1 MLEHAVSS
9 DGLTRMLTHGG
20 SVARSCLTKSD
31 LLYTEAVR
39 RNLCLI
45 LGCAALLPAQTTLRQ
60 AAAQSSLLMGAA
72 ADADESGPSKLL
84 IPAYAATLGS
94 QYNLLEPE
102 NAMKWSATHPAQ
114 NTYNFEPGDAL
125 VAFAQA
131 HQMQIRG
138 HNLCWQAYNPAWVT
152 TLAATATP
160 ATMAGILQDH
170 INTVVTHYKGQVFA
184 WDVVNEA
191 VSDSQTGTGTLL
203 KDSIWFNQPGIGT
216 SGTGYVEQAFRWA
229 HAADP
234 AALLFYNDYN
244 IEAPGRK
251 FDAVYNMVKD
261 FVERGVPIHGVGIQ
275 MHISTSGYPDSTG
288 LAQNIQQLAALGLQV
303 HITELDVKLMVDSSG
318 AASAADLEAQAQ
330 TYQRILTVCLQN
342 PGCTAFQTWGFTD
355 RYSWIPGSYPGFGAA
370 LPFDANYQP
379 KPAFYSMIGAL
390 QAAVCS
396 YSISPGGQ
404 AFVAAGG
411 VGTINITA
419 PAGCAWSVTNAPGW
433 VTFSSATSGSGNG
446 SVNYKVAANTGGDR
460 IATLTVAGL
469 PFTLEEASVVIAGA
483 VNVGSM
489 AQIASAQGWDT
500 AIELI
505 NLGSTAA
512 QARLSFFAD
521 PSGGPLQLPFTFPQ
535 MPPAPGPLMA
545 STLDRTINPN
555 ALVVLDTTGPAS
567 QNASVGSAQLQAV
580 GNVAGF
586 GVFANAASN
595 WEAVVPLETR
605 NAPSYILAFDNT
617 GSIVTGL
624 AIANLSAKAAGVNVI
639 IRDVSGAQLGGPQ
652 TIQLAALGHTSFLLN
667 TTYAITAGIR
677 GTIEFD
683 TPAGGQISVL
693 GLRING
699 PALTTVPVLANV
711 APGTGSLS
719 HVTYNGGWQTA
730 ITLLNTGTTSAMP
743 ALSFFDN
750 NGNPLAV
757 PLTSSLATLT
767 PMLAPGQSLVLQTQ
781 GQDSLDSVLGSAALT
796 STGNVSGFGIFHN
809 TVSGQEAVVPLE
821 TRGAASYVLAYDNT
835 NGLVTGLALA
845 NATGQSANLT
855 VTVRDDQGSVL
866 QAGPIA
872 LASHGHTSMVLTSG
886 YPMSAGKRGTLQID
900 GPAGF
905 SALGLFFTPAGN
917 VTTLPVFALK

>member
-1 MLEHAVSS
+1 
-9 DGLTRMLTHGG
+9 
-20 SVARSCLTKSD
+20 
-31 LLYTEAVR
+31 VR

-45 LGCAALLPAQTTLRQ
+45 LGCVALLPAQTTLRE
-60 AAAQSSLLMGAA
+60 AGVQSGLLMGAA
-72 ADADESGPSKLL
+72 ADADESGPNKLS

-94 QYNLLEPE
+94 QYNMLEPE

-114 NTYNFEPGDAL
+114 NAYNFEPGDAL
-125 VAFAQA
+125 VAFAQT
-131 HQMQIRG
+131 HQMQTRG
-138 HNLCWQAYNPAWVT
+138 HNLCWGTNNPAWLT

-160 ATMAGILQDH
+160 AAMAGVFQDH

-191 VSDSQTGTGTLL
+191 VSDSQTGTGTVL
-203 KDSIWFNQPGIGT
+203 KNSIWYNQPGIGMT
-216 SGTGYVEQAFRWA
+216 GTGYVEQAFRWA

-234 AALLFYNDYN
+234 DALLFYNDYN

-261 FVERGVPIHGVGIQ
+261 FVARGVPIHGVGIQ
-275 MHISTSGYPDSTG
+275 MHIDTSGYPNSVG
-288 LAQNIQQLAALGLQV
+288 LAQNIQQLTGLGLQV
-303 HITELDVKLMVDSSG
+303 HITEADVKLKVDSTG
-318 AASAADLEAQAQ
+318 AASAGDLQAQAQ

-342 PGCTAFQTWGFTD
+342 PGCKAFQTWGFTD
-355 RYSWIPGSYPGFGAA
+355 KYSWIPSAYPGFGAA
-370 LPFDANYQP
+370 LPFDASYQP
-379 KPAFYSMIGAL
+379 KPAFNSLIGAL
-390 QAAVCS
+390 QTAACS

-404 AFVAAGG
+404 GFPAAGG
-411 VGTINITA
+411 TGTINITA
-419 PAGCAWSVTNAPGW
+419 PAGCSWAVAGAPGW
-433 VTFSSATSGSGNG
+433 VTFTSAASGSGSG
-446 SVNYKVAANTGGDR
+446 SVSYKLAANTGGDQ
-460 IATLTVAGL
+460 IATLTIAGL
-469 PFTLEEASVVIAGA
+469 PFTIEVTSITIAGA

-512 QARLSFFAD
+512 QARLNFLAD

-535 MPPAPGPLMA
+535 MPSAQGPLMA
-545 STLDRTINPN
+545 STLDQTINPN
-555 ALVVLDTTGPAS
+555 ALFVLDTTGPAS
-567 QNASVGSAQLQAV
+567 QNASVGSAQLQAA
-580 GNVAGF
+580 GNVVGF
-586 GVFANAASN
+586 GVFTNAASN

-624 AIANLSAKAAGVNVI
+624 AIANLSAQAASIKAVVRDASGVQI
-639 IRDVSGAQLGGPQ
+639 GGPQ
-652 TIQLAALGHTSFLLN
+652 TISLTAQGHTSFLLN
-667 TTYAITAGIR
+667 ANYPITAGIR

-693 GLRING
+693 GLRFNG

-719 HVTYNGGWQTA
+719 HVTYNGGWQT
-730 ITLLNTGTTSAMP
+730 TLTLVNTAATSTTP
-743 ALSFFDN
+743 TLSFFDDT
-750 NGNPLAV
+750 GNPLAV
-757 PLTSSLATLT
+757 PLESSSATLT

-781 GQDSLDSVLGSAALT
+781 GQDSLDSISGSAVLA
-796 STGNVSGFGIFHN
+796 STGNVSGFAIFHN
-809 TVSGQEAVVPLE
+809 TGSGQEAVVPLE
-821 TRGAASYVLAYDNT
+821 SRSAAAYVLAYDNT
-835 NGLVTGLALA
+835 GGLVTGLALA
-845 NATGQSANLT
+845 NATGQAANLT
-855 VTVRDDQGSVL
+855 VTVRDDRGSVL
-866 QAGPIA
+866 QTGPIA
-872 LASHGHTSMVLTSG
+872 LAPHGHTSMMLTSG
-886 YPMSAGKRGTLQID
+886 YAMSAGKRGTVEID